1 MIMYNGSIKK
11 LNSEKQRDDLEL
23 IMIKSYLNDFFP
35 VSEYDLTTIWH
46 ELRHMRSE
54 LEISQ
59 KIPISD
65 LVDYYFK
72 LISVKKAFNNQI
84 SNFVQLN
91 QLYIELITIR
101 EMLDLSESINISGI
115 IDFIQN
121 KDLTKLGIGKNSL
134 LEKLLKL
141 TFLNLSWC

>member
-11 LNSEKQRDDLEL
+11 VNSEKQIDELEL
-23 IMIKSYLNDFFP
+23 VKIKSYLNEAFP
-35 VSEYDLTTIWH
+35 ISEYNLTIIWH
-46 ELRHMRSE
+46 ELKQMRAE

-65 LVDYYFK
+65 LIDYYFK
-72 LISVKKAFNNQI
+72 LITVKQAFNNQI

-101 EMLDLSESINISGI
+101 EMLDLSESVRISEI

-121 KDLTKLGIGKNSL
+121 EDLTKLGIGKNSL

-141 TFLNLSWC
+141 TFLNLSWY

>member
-11 LNSEKQRDDLEL
+11 VNSEKQIDELEL
-23 IMIKSYLNDFFP
+23 VKIKSYLNEAFP
-35 VSEYDLTTIWH
+35 ISDYNLTIIWH
-46 ELRHMRSE
+46 ELKQMRAE

-65 LVDYYFK
+65 LIDYYFK
-72 LISVKKAFNNQI
+72 LITVKQAFNNQI

-101 EMLDLSESINISGI
+101 EMLDLSESVRISEI

-121 KDLTKLGIGKNSL
+121 EDLTKLGIGKNSL

-141 TFLNLSWC
+141 TFLNLSWY